1 MKTTDP
7 LRTHPN
13 AKTVEIFGEERQRY
27 QLVRKVL
34 FSRDLERRNVR
45 TRECPNPNCHSTIP
59 ILEWAKFSLCNLLSL
74 CGGLFWMEGDGNF
87 SLPCLLPLDTDSST
101 CKNKNARRE
110 LFPAKD
116 VLTRF
121 WLFWANFSP
130 KKRCIYLSCYHYHYH
145 KEKLS
150 LEGIHI
156 ILAVSSLI
164 QTDVLF
170 SPLPNQA

>member
-1 MKTTDP
+1 MIKLTITVTKFPITQTKTPEMNNSVHLLGT
-7 LRTHPN
+7 
-13 AKTVEIFGEERQRY
+13 
-27 QLVRKVL
+27 QLY
-34 FSRDLERRNVR
+34 
-45 TRECPNPNCHSTIP
+45 
-59 ILEWAKFSLCNLLSL
+59 LLSL

-164 QTDVLF
+164 HTDVLF